1 MPDEKRPLLAIA
13 IGLVLAGLIT
23 GPALWQGGYVGSPGA
38 EVYGHAWVQAWAAD
52 AWPAWPTGTSLAAG
66 AASWPILD
74 GLPTW
79 LAAGLAQVVGLRA
92 AWNLLI
98 AAGVVLAA
106 FGGARLA
113 SAAGGAPLFG
123 AVAVPLMPSWLGS
136 ITSGLTEDLGIG
148 LLALAVAAGIE
159 GRWVRAGILAG
170 LLAFCGL
177 YLAWFAGM
185 ALAVLGARALV
196 QSRDH
201 WRGKLGGAFFAGVLV
216 SAAAAPFASQLGE
229 PTPARP
235 RAPTAEPLWA
245 LNPWRGADVA
255 SFVAVGKVDT
265 DEAVV
270 REHPTYLGYSTII
283 LAVVGGGPAG
293 WAAVAGCGLAS
304 MGDEV
309 SVAGKPTGLH
319 NPVASVLH
327 MIPMGDRFRNH
338 ARIMLLGQ
346 LVLVTMAARGAAR
359 LARNRR
365 SLAGVAAAVVV
376 AEVILASPGRA
387 PAPVTLADS
396 PAIYAELS
404 NAPAGLPVRV
414 VGAQNPQAPLFD
426 QRAHGRILRNGP
438 NRPDPG
444 RPRPDEEIVVAFG
457 EAVAR
462 LQGELGPPD
471 ATVADAAA
479 WWP

>member
-1 MPDEKRPLLAIA
+1 MLAIA
-13 IGLVLAGLIT
+13 IGLALAALVT
-23 GPALWQGGYVGSPGA
+23 GPAWWQGGYVGSPGA

-52 AWPAWPTGTSLAAG
+52 AWPAWPTGTHLAAG

-79 LAAGLAQVVGLRA
+79 LAAGLAQVVGLRV
-92 AWNLLI
+92 AWNLLVVASI
-98 AAGVVLAA
+98 VLAA

-113 SAAGGAPLFG
+113 GASGGDPRFG
-123 AVAVPLMPSWLGS
+123 ALAVPLMPIWLGS
-136 ITSGLTEDLGIG
+136 ITSGLTEDLAIG
-148 LLALAVAAGIE
+148 LLALAVAAGLE
-159 GRWVRAGILAG
+159 GRWVKAGILAG
-170 LLAFCGL
+170 VLAFCGL
-177 YLAWFAGM
+177 YLAWFAGV
-185 ALAVLGARALV
+185 ALAVLGLRALA
-196 QSRDH
+196 QSRDR
-201 WRGKLGGAFFAGVLV
+201 WRGTLGGALLAGALV
-216 SAAAAPFASQLGE
+216 SVAAAPFASQLGE

-235 RAPTAEPLWA
+235 RAPAAEPLWA
-245 LNPWRGADVA
+245 LNPWRGADAV

-265 DEAVV
+265 DGAVV
-270 REHPTYLGYSTII
+270 REHPTYLGYSTIG
-283 LAVVGGGPAG
+283 LAAVGGGPAG
-293 WAAVAGCGLAS
+293 WAAVAGCALAS

-309 SVAGKPTGLH
+309 SVAGKATGLH
-319 NPVASVLH
+319 NPVASLLH

-359 LARNRR
+359 LARSRR
-365 SLAGVAAAVVV
+365 PLAGFAAVVM
-376 AEVILASPGRA
+376 ALEVILASPGRA
-387 PAPVTLADS
+387 PAPVTPAES
-396 PAIYAELS
+396 PAIYAELF

-414 VGAQNPQAPLFD
+414 VGAHNPQAPLFD
-426 QRAHGRILRNGP
+426 QRAHGRVLRNGP

-462 LQGELGPPD
+462 LHGELGPPD